1 MESIRATRRNA
12 EERRETRRKN
22 KKHTGSYSS
31 SASLRVI
38 SAFLSVPLLFL
49 ATTLLAQAHGI
60 GTPQLLNV
68 PSGPYLLSVWTDPD
82 PLRADEAHVVV
93 AVLEPAT
100 REPIVTGV
108 EVTVTMTPLAA
119 GDGAAVSMTAGADE
133 TNRLF
138 SAAEFH
144 DRVAPGR
151 WRVGVS
157 VAGERGAGEEVTFEI
172 DITAARGFNW
182 LWLGAGGLALAVGLW
197 LTVSLRPRATGRTA
211 ATSAPPRRP

>member
-1 MESIRATRRNA
+1 MMKARRGTRRNT
-12 EERRETRRKN
+12 EKHGGTQRERKN
-22 KKHTGSYSS
+22 HAISLSHS
-31 SASLRVI
+31 VSLRAIFV
-38 SAFLSVPLLFL
+38 SLCVPLLFL
-49 ATTLLAQAHGI
+49 IPLLAQAHGI

-108 EVTVTMTPLAA
+108 EVTVRLEPQS
-119 GDGAAVSMTAGADE
+119 GDGEAVSVTASTDE

-138 SAAEFH
+138 YAAEFN

-151 WRVGVS
+151 WRVGVA
-157 VAGERGAGEEVTFEI
+157 VAGERGAGDEVTFEI
-172 DITAARGFNW
+172 AIEPARGFNW
-182 LWLGAGGLALAVGLW
+182 LWLGAGGLLLAVVLW
-197 LTVSLRPRATGRTA
+197 LALSLRGGSASRPARPPA
-211 ATSAPPRRP
+211 ASRRP

>member
-1 MESIRATRRNA
+1 MKERRGTRRNA
-12 EERRETRRKN
+12 EERGGTLRKRG
-22 KKHTGSYSS
+22 KHSSTHSS

-38 SAFLSVPLLFL
+38 SAFLCVPLLL
-49 ATTLLAQAHGI
+49 LTALLAQAHGT
-60 GTPQLLNV
+60 GTPQLLNA

-82 PLRADEAHVVV
+82 PLRADETHVVV

-108 EVTVTMTPLAA
+108 EVTVRLEPLTA
-119 GDGAAVSMTAGADE
+119 DGQPVTVTAETDD

-138 SAAEFH
+138 YAAEFN
-144 DRVAPGR
+144 DRVTSGR

-157 VAGERGAGEEVTFEI
+157 VSGERGAGDEVTFEV

-182 LWLGAGGLALAVGLW
+182 LWLGAGGLLLAIGLW
-197 LTVSLRPRATGRTA
+197 LALSLRGGSAPRHG
-211 ATSAPPRRP
+211 SPPAPPRRP